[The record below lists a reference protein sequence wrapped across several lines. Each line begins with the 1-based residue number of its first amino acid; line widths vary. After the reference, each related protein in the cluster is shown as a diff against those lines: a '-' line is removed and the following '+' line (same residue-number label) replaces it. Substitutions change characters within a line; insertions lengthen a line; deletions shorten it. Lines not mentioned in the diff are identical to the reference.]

1 MIIHFIIS
9 GETLES
15 IAEEIHLENPEYLKE
30 YHNRYCAKED
40 YIYDE
45 LIPRKKL
52 LIPEMDKIKEYN
64 SRNDASFKKQA
75 LNPELT
81 FAPEHTDR
89 KYRVTITE
97 TREKEKGEGKSS
109 DIAYSVTLQWVK
121 KDLDTHIFHL
131 YKEDFYNEN
140 ESKMSSLALESIQ
153 SLNPFQITTDSKGEI
168 LNIQLLPEV
177 IRNFGKTKEKLTDL
191 FPDQYAAKYIEDF
204 EYVISNEKL
213 LDERM
218 KEDTFMK
225 IYFAA
230 LRNDFKN
237 GKSYFRQSIT
247 DENIPVI
254 IQQTIE
260 DQDYTD
266 EVDLLLNLSKSETL
280 DPVEY
285 DGTYTVHTED
295 GMIKTAWI
303 KYSIS
308 RFGVKNTTRIAIDE
322 LF

>member
-40 YIYDE
+40 YIYDQ

-52 LIPEMDKIKEYN
+52 LIPEMDKIQEYN
-64 SRNDASFKKQA
+64 SRNDAPFKKVM

-81 FAPEHTDR
+81 FAPEHKER

-97 TREKEKGEGKSS
+97 THEKEKGDSKSN

-131 YKEDFYNEN
+131 SKEGFYTEN
-140 ESKMSSLALESIQ
+140 ESKMSVLAIECIQ
-153 SLNPFQITTDSKGEI
+153 SLHPFQIITDSKGEI
-168 LNIQLLPEV
+168 LNVGLLPEV
-177 IRNFGKTKEKLTDL
+177 IKNFGKAKERLTDL
-191 FPDQYAAKYIEDF
+191 FPDPYAARYIEDF
-204 EYVISNEKL
+204 EYVLSNEKL
-213 LDERM
+213 FDERM
-218 KEDTFMK
+218 KQDTFLR
-225 IYFAA
+225 IYFAG

-237 GKSYFRQSIT
+237 GKSYFRQAIS

-260 DQDYTD
+260 DEDYTD
-266 EVDLLLNLSKSETL
+266 EVDLLLNLSKSETP

-285 DGTYTVHTED
+285 DGTYTVTIED

-308 RFGVKNTTRIAIDE
+308 RFGVKYTTKIAVDE

>member
-15 IAEEIHLENPEYLKE
+15 IAEEIHLENPQYLKE

-40 YIYDE
+40 YIYDQ

-52 LIPEMDKIKEYN
+52 LIPEMDKIQEYN
-64 SRNDASFKKQA
+64 SRNDAPFKKVA
-75 LNPELT
+75 LNPEIT
-81 FAPEHTDR
+81 FAPEHKER

-97 TREKEKGEGKSS
+97 THEKEKGDSKSS

-131 YKEDFYNEN
+131 SKDDFYTDN
-140 ESKMSSLALESIQ
+140 ESKMSGLAIECIQ

-168 LNIQLLPEV
+168 LNISLLPGV
-177 IRNFGKTKEKLTDL
+177 IKNFGKAKERLADL
-191 FPDQYAAKYIEDF
+191 FPDPYASRYIEDF
-204 EYVISNEKL
+204 EYVISDEKL
-213 LDERM
+213 FSERM
-218 KEDTFMK
+218 KQDTFLR
-225 IYFAA
+225 IYFAG

-237 GKSYFRQSIT
+237 GKSYFRQSIS

-260 DQDYTD
+260 DEDYTD
-266 EVDLLLNLSKSETL
+266 EVDLLLNLSKSEAPDL
-280 DPVEY
+280 VEY
-285 DGTYTVHTED
+285 DGTYTITLED
-295 GMIKTAWI
+295 GMIKKAWI
-303 KYSIS
+303 KYSVF
-308 RFGVKNTTRIAIDE
+308 RFGVKYTTRIAVDE